1 MSKRVYFIGIGGIS
15 MSSLAVFFAV
25 KGNLVEGSD
34 IQACENLNSLCQF
47 GIKYNIGHFEKNIK
61 EFNPNLVVYNSAIN
75 KDNPELTWAI
85 KKKKK
90 LISRAEALAHICK
103 GFKNVVA
110 ISGTHGKTTTTALIS
125 EIMREANLHPTVHIG
140 GVLKSCCSNFLIGN
154 RKFFITEACE
164 YKNSFLTLSPSL
176 GVVLN
181 IEPDHLDF
189 FKNLSQIKQSFNKFL
204 ENSKVKLFKI
214 NEFEYCLKSQKFQ
227 KYYYAKNV
235 KKNDF
240 GFFFDFYENENLIG
254 RIQTNFQGEH
264 NAKNA
269 LVAAIVANFYKIRI
283 QTIKRAIKNF
293 KGVKRRFERIT
304 KISGSVVIHDYAHHP
319 TEIEKVIEQ
328 AKRYGRIL
336 TVFQPHTFSRTKK
349 LLSQFTTCFN
359 QTNNLILL
367 KTYPAR
373 EEEIKGATASDLFEK
388 IMSKNK
394 ILIFKNENKS
404 YVKNN
409 HIYKNINYSYIK
421 QNINKLKFSQ
431 NAHKILNSKLTK
443 ISYFETFDQAREKIL
458 DEAKNYGCVL
468 ILGAGDINELA
479 YSLKKFRK

>member
-1 MSKRVYFIGIGGIS
+1 

-34 IQACENLNSLCQF
+34 LQNCENLSSLCQF
-47 GIKYNIGHFEKNIK
+47 GIKYNIGHYEKNIK
-61 EFNPNLVVYNSAIN
+61 DFNPNIVVYNSAIN
-75 KDNPELTWAI
+75 EENPELAWAI

-90 LISRAEALAHICK
+90 IISRAEALAIICK
-103 GFKNVVA
+103 GFKNVIA

-140 GVLKSCCSNFLIGN
+140 GVLKSCCSNFLIGD

-181 IEPDHLDF
+181 VEPDHLDF
-189 FKNLSQIKQSFNKFL
+189 FKNLSEIKQSFNKFL
-204 ENSKVKLFKI
+204 ENSKAKLFKI
-214 NEFEYCLKSQKFQ
+214 NEFEYCLKTQKFQ
-227 KYYYAKNV
+227 KYYFAKNV
-235 KKNDF
+235 KKNDI

-269 LVAAIVANFYKIRI
+269 LVAAIVANFYKIKI

-304 KISGSVVIHDYAHHP
+304 KISGAVVIHDYAHHP

-359 QTNNLILL
+359 QSNQLILL

-373 EEEIKGATASDLFEK
+373 EEEIKGATGKDFFEK
-388 IMSKNK
+388 IINKNR
-394 ILIFKNENKS
+394 ILKFKNENKI
-404 YVKNN
+404 YVKSN
-409 HIYKNINYSYIK
+409 HIYKLINHSYFIQK
-421 QNINKLKFSQ
+421 NNKINFSQ
-431 NAHKILNSKLTK
+431 NIHKKYNSNLTK

-458 DEAKNYGCVL
+458 NEAKKFGCIL

-479 YSLKKFRK
+479 YSLKKFKK